1 MGLLDG
7 LMGNA
12 SEIEPER
19 IEGDFAWVLA
29 PGERIEKAY
38 LLIRGLYLVHELIN
52 RAHSHGAIRLL
63 GSPASDQQP

>member
-19 IEGDFAWVLA
+19 IE
-29 PGERIEKAY
+29 KAY
-38 LLIRGLYLVHELIN
+38 LLIRNLFVFT
-52 RAHSHGAIRLL
+52 S
-63 GSPASDQQP
+63 